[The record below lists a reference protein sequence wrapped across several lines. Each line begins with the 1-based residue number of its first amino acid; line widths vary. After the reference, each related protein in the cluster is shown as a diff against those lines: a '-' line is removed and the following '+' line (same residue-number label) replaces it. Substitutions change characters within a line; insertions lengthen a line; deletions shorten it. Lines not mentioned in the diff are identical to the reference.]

1 MAIDFKKLK
10 AMSGKKSLE
19 KLTEEINKF
28 NSPQNNEDERYWK
41 PSVDK
46 AGNGFAVIRFLP
58 AHKDEDVPFVRY
70 WDHGFEG
77 PGGWYIEKSRTSL
90 GKDVPDPVSEYN
102 SMLWMKNK
110 DDESPERKQARKQK
124 RRQHFVSNIL
134 VISDPAK
141 PECEGKVYLYKY
153 GKKIFNKLNDAMYPP
168 EVFKDAI
175 PFDPFHFWE
184 GANFKLKVRKV
195 EGYPNYELSEF
206 EKPTPLFDD
215 DDKIEEIW
223 NKQYPLKPIVAPSEF
238 KSYDELKRRLERA
251 LGTPVTPVARVAAVE
266 DMNDPP
272 FEPDNKKPRAA
283 PPPRFEEDDAEEDE
297 SLEYFRRL
305 AK

>member
-1 MAIDFKKLK
+1 MSIDFKKLK

-28 NSPQNNEDERYWK
+28 NAPQNSEDTRYWK
-41 PSVDK
+41 PTVDK

-58 AHKDEDVPFVRY
+58 AHKDEDTPFIRY

-90 GKDVPDPVSEYN
+90 GQGEADPVSEYN
-102 SMLWMKNK
+102 SMLWNKNK

-124 RRQHFVSNIL
+124 RRLHYVSNIL
-134 VISDPAK
+134 VISDPSN
-141 PECEGKVYLYKY
+141 PENEGKVFLFKY
-153 GKKIFNKLNDAMYPP
+153 GKKIFNMLNDAMFPQFP
-168 EVFKDAI
+168 DAT

-184 GANFKLKVRKV
+184 GANFKLKIRKV
-195 EGYPNYELSEF
+195 EGYPNYDKSEF
-206 EKPTPLFDD
+206 EDPAPLFDD
-215 DDKIEEIW
+215 DSKIEKVW
-223 NKQYPLKPIVAPSEF
+223 NMQYPLLPIIAPSEF
-238 KSYDELKRRLERA
+238 KSYDELKRKLEKV
-251 LGTPVTPVARVAAVE
+251 LGGVSSPVSRVAAMADAE
-266 DMNDPP
+266 DPP
-272 FEPDNKKPRAA
+272 FEVQPRKSKSS
-283 PPPRFEEDDAEEDE
+283 PPPRFEAEDDEDNE